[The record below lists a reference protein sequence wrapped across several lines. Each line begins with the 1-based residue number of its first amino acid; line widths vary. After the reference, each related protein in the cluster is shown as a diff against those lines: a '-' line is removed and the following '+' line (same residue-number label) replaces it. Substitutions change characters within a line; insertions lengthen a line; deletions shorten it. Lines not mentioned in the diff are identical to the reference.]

1 MQPDRHSEAG
11 TRDCSKLCN
20 VAVQERQREGI
31 PGIYIKSLDERL
43 DQQQLQKLLGEV
55 IHHTQAS
62 LDGPPIHH
70 QALATVAL
78 SR

>member
-1 MQPDRHSEAG
+1 M
-11 TRDCSKLCN
+11 
-20 VAVQERQREGI
+20 
-31 PGIYIKSLDERL
+31 KSLDERL

-62 LDGPPIHH
+62 LDGPAIHH